1 MVIDNMTKKN
11 TKLMNQGVGIAALA
25 MLVIAHVLL
34 IMFGMSS
41 YQYFD
46 LSREV
51 IYPLIGAVVS
61 ITLIIDV
68 LVIIGYKYRDLNLKV
83 LGLVFSVIIV
93 IVSAYGLHSITRVNT
108 AVSNLI
114 ENEGVDQY
122 ETIGV
127 AFTTYGDSDIT
138 SLKELEGVTV
148 GVLYVSDIG
157 PTSLAQDLLE
167 EEGIDV
173 TYIEYATIDE
183 QFIGL
188 INGEYDVAVFQSGYK
203 SLIGANESTL
213 EYLEYT
219 TDIYTFTEKVKTGEN
234 DSAYLDLSTE
244 SFNVLLIGYAINEDG
259 VSGLA
264 DTIMVATVNPATL
277 SVNLLSIPRDS
288 YVPVTCWNNAETKIN
303 HARATSRACLMETV
317 ENVLD
322 LDIDFYMEVNFDG
335 LVDIVDAIG
344 GVYIDSPIEFVGQT
358 SSTDRGEYTV
368 WVPEGP
374 YIANGEQ
381 ALAFCRERYAMPNGD
396 LDRIEHQQE
405 VIAEIATTLLKTK
418 DLNVALDV
426 LEAAGENFTTNMSL
440 TQLTSLFNYMINVPN
455 YSNISYDSLFDIQ
468 GSYVTGYASNYYD
481 YGSELVLYSYVL
493 WDGSIEQNV
502 DHVQWIMGNDPDFEQ
517 PTFFK
522 FFESFPYERNIYF
535 DDWFDEVQDHET
547 IPSIVE
553 NFVGQS
559 LSYVQ
564 SWADSNGITLVVNYV
579 SYGDALYNEYYI
591 DKVVAHDYR
600 YGNLASNISVFN
612 VWICGEAVYEAQV
625 PDFVG
630 SQYSEAQSWASSNG
644 YTITVSLIEESSS
657 SYDSS
662 LSGQV
667 YSQSVTAG
675 SLVSSQSS
683 ITVYAYAVATVE
695 DTRTALSST
704 ALSALSALKNTATQ
718 TEADAW
724 ATTYLESGTSQI
736 SYATVEDSSVAEG
749 TITSYIYYNSDGT
762 STAYTNSTF
771 VFYVATASSTTTTPD
786 VTTDPTDEPT
796 ATPTESPTAT
806 PTATPTPTPTPT
818 PTATATPTPTA
829 TATPTPEATDP
840 TTAPTNGTSENNDNG
855 EGSAT

>member
-1 MVIDNMTKKN
+1 
-11 TKLMNQGVGIAALA
+11 
-25 MLVIAHVLL
+25 
-34 IMFGMSS
+34 
-41 YQYFD
+41 
-46 LSREV
+46 
-51 IYPLIGAVVS
+51 
-61 ITLIIDV
+61 
-68 LVIIGYKYRDLNLKV
+68 
-83 LGLVFSVIIV
+83 
-93 IVSAYGLHSITRVNT
+93 
-108 AVSNLI
+108 
-114 ENEGVDQY
+114 
-122 ETIGV
+122 
-127 AFTTYGDSDIT
+127 
-138 SLKELEGVTV
+138 
-148 GVLYVSDIG
+148 
-157 PTSLAQDLLE
+157 
-167 EEGIDV
+167 
-173 TYIEYATIDE
+173 
-183 QFIGL
+183 
-188 INGEYDVAVFQSGYK
+188 
-203 SLIGANESTL
+203 
-213 EYLEYT
+213 
-219 TDIYTFTEKVKTGEN
+219 
-234 DSAYLDLSTE
+234 
-244 SFNVLLIGYAINEDG
+244 
-259 VSGLA
+259 
-264 DTIMVATVNPATL
+264 
-277 SVNLLSIPRDS
+277 
-288 YVPVTCWNNAETKIN
+288 
-303 HARATSRACLMETV
+303 
-317 ENVLD
+317 
-322 LDIDFYMEVNFDG
+322 
-335 LVDIVDAIG
+335 
-344 GVYIDSPIEFVGQT
+344 
-358 SSTDRGEYTV
+358 
-368 WVPEGP
+368 
-374 YIANGEQ
+374 
-381 ALAFCRERYAMPNGD
+381 
-396 LDRIEHQQE
+396 
-405 VIAEIATTLLKTK
+405 
-418 DLNVALDV
+418 

-704 ALSALSALKNTATQ
+704 ALSALKNTATQ

-818 PTATATPTPTA
+818 ATATPTPTA

>member
-138 SLKELEGVTV
+138 SLEELEGVTV

-818 PTATATPTPTA
+818 ATATPTPTA

>member
-138 SLKELEGVTV
+138 SLEELEGVTV